1 MAAWVSTFQVRYRLV
16 WAAFALLLLV
26 PLIAMRFTREVN
38 WSPSDF
44 VVAAML
50 LFGAALG
57 FEVSARLVRGRWQ
70 RRAAVGAICVVV
82 LAIWAQGAVGIV

>member
-1 MAAWVSTFQVRYRLV
+1 MTAWVSILQPRYRLV
-16 WAAFALLLLV
+16 WALFALALLV

-44 VVAAML
+44 VVAAVL

-57 FEVSARLVRGRWQ
+57 FEVAARVARGRWQ
-70 RRAAVGAICVVV
+70 RRMAVGAICVVV